1 MSLLQNIKR
10 GVQQRPQRVIIYG
23 PEGVGKSTLAAGLP
37 APLFLDT
44 EEGTQH
50 MNVDRIQV
58 DHYGAMLEALQ
69 DIYKEARNGNLPY
82 KTLVI
87 DTGDRLWDMCARQVI
102 RDYNT
107 SPKDGKISS
116 IESIGYGKGTSRPAK
131 CSSTCFPSLT
141 TAGAQGC
148 TSPSSAIAAWKR

>member
-1 MSLLQNIKR
+1 
-10 GVQQRPQRVIIYG
+10 
-23 PEGVGKSTLAAGLP
+23 
-37 APLFLDT
+37 
-44 EEGTQH
+44 

-102 RDYNT
+102 RDYNA
-107 SPKDGKISS
+107 SQRRKNLLHRKHRLR
-116 IESIGYGKGTSRPAK
+116 KRVRPGQRNVRQPA
-131 CSSTCFPSLT
+131 FRL
-141 TAGAQGC
+141 
-148 TSPSSAIAAWKR
+148 